1 MFYVLVYQFNM
12 FYALPYVS
20 RIFYIIIIFHLH
32 EGSLVKLRI
41 SLYNLNRTLHVQY
54 STVQYSIV

>member
-1 MFYVLVYQFNM
+1 MFYVLDYQFNM

-32 EGSLVKLRI
+32 EGSLAKLRI

-54 STVQYSIV
+54 SIV